1 MECVLYKP
9 NPDLVTNFK
18 KDELS
23 IYEEVVKIWGDDIFI
38 TEDAYWLNGHRDPTL
53 CALRKKTGVDLD
65 RNKLFAL
72 IHDIKAKR
80 GYVTDVL

>member
-1 MECVLYKP
+1 MECVQQKP
-9 NPDLVTNFK
+9 NPESLTNFK

-23 IYEEVVKIWGDDIFI
+23 MYEEVVKIWGDDVFI
-38 TEDAYWLNGHRDPTL
+38 TEDAHCINGHRDLTL
-53 CALRKKTGVDLD
+53 CALRKKTGLDLD

-72 IHDIKAKR
+72 VHDIKVKH